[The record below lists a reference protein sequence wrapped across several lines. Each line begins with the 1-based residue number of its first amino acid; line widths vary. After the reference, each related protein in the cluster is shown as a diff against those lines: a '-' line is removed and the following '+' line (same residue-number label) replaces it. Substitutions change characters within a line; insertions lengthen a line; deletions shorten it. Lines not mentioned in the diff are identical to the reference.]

1 MLFAKQLI
9 SFPFSALL
17 LWGFLMMEKKPDFF
31 FQVIHNFAKVGCDRL
46 KNEAIVVYDLIIDAF
61 LAWERDSSSPL

>member
-1 MLFAKQLI
+1 
-9 SFPFSALL
+9 
-17 LWGFLMMEKKPDFF
+17 MMEKKPDFF

-61 LAWERDSSSPL
+61 LA